1 MAEPSD
7 RPIPGR
13 PLQGLKYLDKL
24 LPLFDR
30 LHDVGCQRD
39 RAGNRR
45 LHFDHYCAL
54 ILLSLLNPVLRSFRA
69 LQQAS
74 LLEQVRRKVG
84 CARTSLG
91 SLSEA
96 IEVFEPQRLEAII
109 AELWAEVPPSR
120 GAGREYVR
128 RVLTAVDGSVVKTLA
143 SLAEA
148 AYLRDRN
155 GEAHCGWRFHT
166 HFEVDRQLPVRIEV
180 TAALNGGQ
188 TAEKHVLRRSL
199 QADRCY
205 VMDRW
210 YAEFALWN
218 DIVAAGSSYVGRIR
232 DNSHLDAVIE
242 ERPVSRAARRA
253 GGLRDIVVRLGTSHK
268 AEARANH
275 PVRVILVK
283 AAPHRKRGGRPGQA
297 AGPPSDG
304 VLRIA
309 TDLLDV
315 PAEIISD
322 IYKHRWTVELFFRFF
337 KHVLGCRHLL
347 STHPAGIQIQAYCAI
362 IACLLIHLWT
372 GGKPTL
378 RTFEMLCLYLQGWAR
393 LEEVM
398 AHLEKL
404 PAQSREPPT
413 GGSGR

>member
-7 RPIPGR
+7 NPIPG
-13 PLQGLKYLDKL
+13 PKLQGLKYLDKL

-39 RAGNRR
+39 KAGNRK

-54 ILLSLLNPVLRSFRA
+54 ILLFLLNPVLRSFRA

-84 CARTSLG
+84 CSRTSLG

-96 IEVFEPQRLEAII
+96 VEIFDPQRLEAII

-120 GAGREYVR
+120 GVGQHYVHQ
-128 RVLTAVDGSVVKTLA
+128 VLTAVDGSVVKTLA

-148 AYLRDRN
+148 AYLRDKN
-155 GEAHCGWRFHT
+155 GNTHCGWRFHT
-166 HFEVDRQLPVRIEV
+166 QFDIDRSLPTRIEV
-180 TAALNGGQ
+180 TSALNGGK
-188 TAEKHVLRRSL
+188 TDEKHVLRRSL
-199 QADRCY
+199 QPDHCY
-205 VMDRW
+205 VLDRW
-210 YAEFALWN
+210 YAEFALFN
-218 DIVAAGSSYVGRIR
+218 DIVKVGSSYVCRIR
-232 DNSHLDAVIE
+232 DNSNLDEVVE
-242 ERPVSRAARRA
+242 ERPVSAAARRA
-253 GGLRDIVVRLGTSHK
+253 GVLRDVVVKLGTSHK
-268 AEARANH
+268 AAARPDH

-283 AAPHRKRGGRPGQA
+283 AEPHQKTGGRKGGT
-297 AGPPSDG
+297 AGSPSDG
-304 VLRIA
+304 ILRIA
-309 TDLLDV
+309 TNLLDV
-315 PAEIISD
+315 PADIIAD
-322 IYKHRWTVELFFRFF
+322 IYRHRWSIELFFRFF

-347 STHPAGIQIQAYCAI
+347 TTHPVGIQIQAYCAI

-378 RTFEMLCLYLQGWAR
+378 RTFEMLCLYLQGWAS

-398 AHLEKL
+398 AHIEK
-404 PAQSREPPT
+404 PKAKSREPPVPH
-413 GGSGR
+413 

>member
-1 MAEPSD
+1 MTEPAD
-7 RPIPGR
+7 NPFAGR
-13 PLQGLKYLDKL
+13 KLQGLKYLDKL

-54 ILLSLLNPVLRSFRA
+54 ILLFLLNPVLRSFRA

-84 CARTSLG
+84 GSRTSLG

-96 IEVFEPQRLEAII
+96 VEVFEPRRLEAII
-109 AELWAEVPPSR
+109 AELWADVPPSR
-120 GAGREYVR
+120 GAGPEYVR

-148 AYLRDRN
+148 AYLRDKN
-155 GEAHCGWRFHT
+155 GETHCGWRFHT
-166 HFEVDRQLPVRIEV
+166 HFEIDRQLPVRIEV
-180 TAALNGGQ
+180 TSALNGGK
-188 TAEKHVLRRSL
+188 TDEKAVLKRSL

-210 YAEFALWN
+210 YAEFALFN
-218 DIVAAGSSYVGRIR
+218 AIVAAGSSYVGRIR
-232 DNSHLDAVIE
+232 DNSNLDEVVE
-242 ERPVSRAARRA
+242 ERTVSQAAGRA
-253 GGLRDIVVRLGTSHK
+253 GVLRDIVVKLGTSHK
-268 AEARANH
+268 AEARPNH

-283 AAPHRKRGGRPGQA
+283 TEPHRKRGGRKGDT
-297 AGPPSDG
+297 AGSPSDG
-304 VLRIA
+304 ILRIA
-309 TDLLDV
+309 TDLLEV
-315 PAEIISD
+315 PAEIIAD
-322 IYKHRWTVELFFRFF
+322 IYKHRWSVELFFRSF

-347 STHPAGIQIQAYCAI
+347 STHAAGVQIQAYCAI

-378 RTFEMLCLYLQGWAR
+378 RTFEMLCLYLQGWAS

-398 AHLEKL
+398 AHLESLRAKRAKMRDP
-404 PAQSREPPT
+404 PA
-413 GGSGR
+413 GI

>member
-7 RPIPGR
+7 SPTPGLNLR
-13 PLQGLKYLDKL
+13 GLKYLDKL

-39 RAGNRR
+39 KAGNRK

-54 ILLSLLNPVLRSFRA
+54 ILLFLLNPVLRSFRA
-69 LQQAS
+69 LQAAS

-84 CARTSLG
+84 CSRTSLG

-96 IEVFEPQRLEAII
+96 VEIFEPERLEAII
-109 AELWAEVPPSR
+109 GELWAEAPPSR
-120 GAGREYVR
+120 GAGKDYVR

-155 GEAHCGWRFHT
+155 GQAHCGWRFHT
-166 HFEVDRQLPVRIEV
+166 QFEIDRQLPVRIEV
-180 TAALNGGQ
+180 TSALNGGK
-188 TAEKHVLRRSL
+188 TDEKHVLRRSL

-218 DIVAAGSSYVGRIR
+218 DIVAAGSSYVCRIR
-232 DNSHLDAVIE
+232 DNSNLDAVIE
-242 ERPVSRAARRA
+242 EHPVSEAARRV
-253 GGLRDIVVRLGTSHK
+253 GVLRDIVVKLGTSHK
-268 AEARANH
+268 AEARTNH
-275 PVRVILVK
+275 PVRVILVQ
-283 AAPHRKRGGRPGQA
+283 AEPHRKRGGRPGQA

-304 VLRIA
+304 ILRIA
-309 TDLLDV
+309 TEMLDV

-322 IYKHRWTVELFFRFF
+322 IYKHRWSIELFFRFF
-337 KHVLGCRHLL
+337 KHILGCRHLL

-378 RTFEMLCLYLQGWAR
+378 RTFEMLCLYLQGWAT
-393 LEEVM
+393 LEEVI

-404 PAQSREPPT
+404 KAKSRDPPA
-413 GGSGR
+413 GG

>member
-7 RPIPGR
+7 SPTPGPHHR
-13 PLQGLKYLDKL
+13 GLKYLDKL

-39 RAGNRR
+39 KAGNRK

-54 ILLSLLNPVLRSFRA
+54 ILLFLLNPVLRSFRG
-69 LQQAS
+69 LQAAS

-84 CARTSLG
+84 CPRTSLG

-96 IEVFEPQRLEAII
+96 VEIFEPQRLEVII
-109 AELWAEVPPSR
+109 AELWAEAPPSR
-120 GAGREYVR
+120 GAGKDYVR

-155 GEAHCGWRFHT
+155 GQAHCGWRFHT
-166 HFEVDRQLPVRIEV
+166 HFEIDRQLPVRIEV
-180 TAALNGGQ
+180 TSALNGGK
-188 TAEKHVLRRSL
+188 TDEKHVLRRSL

-218 DIVAAGSSYVGRIR
+218 DIVAAGSSYVCRIR
-232 DNSHLDAVIE
+232 DNSNLDAVIE
-242 ERPVSRAARRA
+242 ERPVSEAARRV
-253 GGLRDIVVRLGTSHK
+253 GVLRDIVVKLGTSHK

-275 PVRVILVK
+275 PVRVILVQTE
-283 AAPHRKRGGRPGQA
+283 PHRKRGGRPGQA

-304 VLRIA
+304 ILRIA
-309 TDLLDV
+309 TEMLDV
-315 PAEIISD
+315 PAEIIAD
-322 IYKHRWTVELFFRFF
+322 IYKHRWAIELFFRFF

-347 STHPAGIQIQAYCAI
+347 STHPVGIQIQAYCAI

-378 RTFEMLCLYLQGWAR
+378 RTFEMICLYLQGWAT
-393 LEEVM
+393 LEELI
-398 AHLEKL
+398 AHVEKL
-404 PAQSREPPT
+404 KAKSRAPPAQS
-413 GGSGR
+413 

>member
-7 RPIPGR
+7 TAVPG
-13 PLQGLKYLDKL
+13 PNLQGLKYLDKL

-39 RAGNRR
+39 KAGNRK

-54 ILLSLLNPVLRSFRA
+54 ILLFLLNPVLRSFRG
-69 LQQAS
+69 LQAAS

-84 CARTSLG
+84 CPRTSLG

-96 IEVFEPQRLEAII
+96 VEIFEPQRLEVII
-109 AELWAEVPPSR
+109 AELWAEAPPSR
-120 GAGREYVR
+120 GAGKDYVR

-155 GEAHCGWRFHT
+155 GQAHCGWRFHT
-166 HFEVDRQLPVRIEV
+166 HFEIDRQLPVRIEV
-180 TAALNGGQ
+180 TSALNGGK
-188 TAEKHVLRRSL
+188 TDEKHVLRRSL

-218 DIVAAGSSYVGRIR
+218 DIVAAGSSYVCRIR
-232 DNSHLDAVIE
+232 DNSNLDAVIE
-242 ERPVSRAARRA
+242 ERPVSEAARRV
-253 GGLRDIVVRLGTSHK
+253 GVLRDIVVKLGTSHK

-275 PVRVILVK
+275 PVRVILVQTE
-283 AAPHRKRGGRPGQA
+283 PHRKRGGRPGQA
-297 AGPPSDG
+297 AGPPTDG
-304 VLRIA
+304 ILRIA
-309 TDLLDV
+309 TEMLDV
-315 PAEIISD
+315 PAEIIAD
-322 IYKHRWTVELFFRFF
+322 IYKHRWAIELFFRFF

-347 STHPAGIQIQAYCAI
+347 STHPVGIQIQAYCAI

-378 RTFEMLCLYLQGWAR
+378 RTFEMICLYLQGWAT
-393 LEEVM
+393 LEELI
-398 AHLEKL
+398 AHVEKL
-404 PAQSREPPT
+404 KAKSRAPPAQS
-413 GGSGR
+413 